1 MRVAGVFSSMWAAAG
16 LGAVQ
21 LPAHLAPKAETIY
34 EFTMK
39 DIDGKDVKLAKY
51 KGKAIMVVNVASQC
65 GNTPQ
70 YKALEAL
77 YEKYSKQGFVV
88 LGFPAN
94 EFGGQ
99 EPGSNAE
106 IKEFCKSNYKVTF
119 PMFSKIVVKGAE
131 THELYRWLVAQSGNN
146 NEVEWNFAKFIV
158 DRHGKVANRFDPRMK
173 PDDKK
178 IVDALETALKAK

>member
-1 MRVAGVFSSMWAAAG
+1 
-16 LGAVQ
+16 
-21 LPAHLAPKAETIY
+21 
-34 EFTMK
+34 MK
-39 DIDGKDVKLAKY
+39 DIDGKDVKLSKF

-70 YKALEAL
+70 YKALESL

-99 EPGSNAE
+99 EPGSNTE

-131 THELYRWLVAQSGNN
+131 TNELYRWLVAQSGNN

-158 DRHGKVANRFDPRMK
+158 DRHGKVANRFDPRTK

-178 IVDALETALKAK
+178 IISAVEAALKTK